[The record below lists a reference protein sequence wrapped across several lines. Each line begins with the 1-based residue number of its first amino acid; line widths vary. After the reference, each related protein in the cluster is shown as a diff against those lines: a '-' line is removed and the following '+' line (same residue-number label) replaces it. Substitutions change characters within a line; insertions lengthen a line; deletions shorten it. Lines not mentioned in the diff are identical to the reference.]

1 MGAEV
6 AVTQG
11 ISQNAVSV
19 YFWHDQV
26 PDKKV
31 SMLHSESLKQDSQE
45 EGGKV
50 GLRERGRSYPVE
62 KEERKAGMMLYE
74 AGRVLTA

>member
-11 ISQNAVSV
+11 ISQNAVSM
-19 YFWHDQV
+19 YFRRDQV
-26 PDKKV
+26 PDKQASV
-31 SMLHSESLKQDSQE
+31 LQSESLKQDSQE

-50 GLRERGRSYPVE
+50 GLRNRGRGYPLVKGE
-62 KEERKAGMMLYE
+62 KRGDL
-74 AGRVLTA
+74 

>member
-11 ISQNAVSV
+11 ISQNAVSM

-26 PDKKV
+26 PDKQV
-31 SMLHSESLKQDSQE
+31 SVLQSESLKQDSQE

-50 GLRERGRSYPVE
+50 GFRNRGRGYPLGKRERRGDSWGEEGRND
-62 KEERKAGMMLYE
+62 
-74 AGRVLTA
+74 TI